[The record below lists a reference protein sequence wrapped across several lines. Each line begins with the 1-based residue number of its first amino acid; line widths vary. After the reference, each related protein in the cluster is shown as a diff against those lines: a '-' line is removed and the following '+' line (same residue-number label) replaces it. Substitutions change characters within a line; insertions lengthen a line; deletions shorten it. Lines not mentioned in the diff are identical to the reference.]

1 MVPLQPGVAG
11 SAVDAVMVLA
21 AVASI
26 GMAVSAAVCTKWCQ
40 KKRARLSSSF
50 GQSTHDGLSSNSEL
64 SNPFS
69 NGKHRTNP
77 IFERCESEGSAH
89 GITRTPASVITV
101 PAPKVLEEPVTAPV
115 GFDER
120 AQRLAMMRQ
129 ARQARKEE
137 ETNDLEASLSM
148 IDNLDE
154 DT

>member
-1 MVPLQPGVAG
+1 VHVNLHLHLHLHLHALAYTHGNGFVAPLTQICI
-11 SAVDAVMVLA
+11 S
-21 AVASI
+21 SI
-26 GMAVSAAVCTKWCQ
+26 S
-40 KKRARLSSSF
+40 
-50 GQSTHDGLSSNSEL
+50 
-64 SNPFS
+64 
-69 NGKHRTNP
+69 
-77 IFERCESEGSAH
+77 
-89 GITRTPASVITV
+89 SVITV
-101 PAPKVLEEPVTAPV
+101 PAPKVLEAPV